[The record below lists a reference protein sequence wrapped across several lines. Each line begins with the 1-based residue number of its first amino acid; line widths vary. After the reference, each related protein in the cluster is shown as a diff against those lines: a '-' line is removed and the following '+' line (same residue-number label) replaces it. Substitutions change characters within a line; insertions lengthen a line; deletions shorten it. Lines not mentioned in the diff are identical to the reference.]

1 MGFKGSEPTELD
13 GVAYILVRLYGNG
26 AMSISGNIGD
36 KPLALQMLDH
46 ARDTVNN
53 RQSPACDALLL
64 PNRDVQVVPHEHFP
78 LQQYADVTPELRPIG
93 PVAL

>member
-1 MGFKGSEPTELD
+1 MGFAASEPTDLD
-13 GVAYILVRLYGNG
+13 GVAYILIRLYGNG

-53 RQSPACDALLL
+53 RHSPACDALLV

-78 LQQYADVTPELRPIG
+78 LQQYADVPPELRPIG
-93 PVAL
+93 PVSL

>member
-1 MGFKGSEPTELD
+1 MGFIRSEPTDMD

-36 KPLALQMLDH
+36 KPLALQMLNH

-53 RQSPACDALLL
+53 RQSPSSDALLI

-78 LQQYADVTPELRPIG
+78 LQQYADVAPELRPIG